1 VQQSADPTIFADLAP
16 TLNRLRGAVRV
27 ILDTKHKA
35 KAGAR
40 ACAREFGFDKSIGW
54 KIYQIGY
61 SEDFVTALSALPGA
75 RGWEIVFG
83 KFAASNATPAQVD
96 EAKAALAAFE
106 KQLASR
112 RIDRSMLSG
121 MAAAVDDTEESRR
134 QMLRLRKQASDAMA
148 VILGVHVNARIGGYL
163 CMPSKTPGMVD
174 IAATT
179 VIAGLERRRPGP
191 PWFLYRQIWS
201 YDAAGAERK
210 LTQGPLVESPMAP
223 LVEELSSHGIRADE
237 IARRPGA
244 AAAFDFIGR
253 SPTRSDSL
261 TVSFAEFEQAVGPS
275 SRQGAERTAELSMPI
290 SKPTSAAV
298 LDILM
303 HRDLPRGSAPAASM
317 FASLGVAG
325 SDPSA
330 RERLR
335 LSLEAQV
342 SKPASLH
349 VESTGAE
356 ANRAYGELCRGSA
369 ARFGFDLSEF
379 ECHRI
384 VVPHPPVPC
393 TIMMSWDLA

>member
-1 VQQSADPTIFADLAP
+1 MTQTADPAIFSDLAP
-16 TLNRLRGAVRV
+16 TLNRLRSAVKV

-35 KAGAR
+35 KSGAR

-75 RGWEIVFG
+75 RGWEIVFA
-83 KFAASNATPAQVD
+83 KFSASSATPSQVD
-96 EAKAALAAFE
+96 EAKTALAAFE

-179 VIAGLERRRPGP
+179 VVAGLERRRPGP
-191 PWFLYRQIWS
+191 PWLLYKQIWS
-201 YDAAGAERK
+201 YDAKGAAIPAA
-210 LTQGPLVESPMAP
+210 LGPLVDSPMAP
-223 LVEELSSHGIRADE
+223 LVEDLSSPNLRSDE
-237 IARRPGA
+237 VARRPEERG
-244 AAAFDFIGR
+244 AFDFIGR
-253 SPTRSDSL
+253 SATRSDAL
-261 TVSFAEFEQAVGPS
+261 TIAFAELETAVGPFS
-275 SRQGAERTAELSMPI
+275 KQGSERTAELSMPI
-290 SKPTSAAV
+290 SKPTTTAV

-303 HRDLPRGSAPAASM
+303 HRDLPRGTAPTAGM

-325 SDPSA
+325 RDPSH

-335 LSLEAQV
+335 LSLESQV
-342 SKPASLH
+342 STPASLH
-349 VESTGAE
+349 VEATCSE
-356 ANRAYGELCRGSA
+356 ANRAYAELCRRSA
-369 ARFGFDLSEF
+369 AKFGFDLSEF

-393 TIMMSWDLA
+393 TIMMSWELA